1 MQHLSPQLTPE
12 SPVAEPD
19 AIAHVNAVD
28 AHEWGKLRT
37 AWLIAVMLVAVLA
50 IRLAGPIPKP
60 QDVEFADRIA
70 LIREQVRRLYVEPVD
85 ESRLEDSAIAGLLQP
100 LDPYTEFFRA
110 DVRQRL
116 MESIEGNFVGIG
128 VTIRQNDAGEVEVVS
143 PIEGSPALE
152 AGVEAGDVLVS
163 ADGKSLAG
171 LDTEAAS
178 RLVRGPAG
186 TSVRVGLRRVDGG
199 VVEKVIARRQVAV
212 SSIAG
217 VGRTTGVNWNWWAD
231 EDARI
236 GYVRIRQFTPGVARQ
251 AEAVFR
257 ELLDQGMRG
266 LVIDLRY
273 DGGGVLEEAVDL
285 ADLFLESGIIVG
297 VRARDVPGETR
308 SARGSGTLPPV
319 PLAVLVNQDSAS
331 ASEIFAGAIQDHRR
345 GVIVG
350 VRTFGKGSVQRI
362 VPIGE
367 DGVLKI
373 TTAYYTL
380 PSGRII
386 HRRPG
391 DATWGVEP
399 DIEREMTDD
408 EQRQLIREWSR
419 REVIRNNTAASA
431 ERESEPSGGATSTA
445 STKDKPTSTSD
456 ESSST
461 PTAVADID
469 PQLRDAIKALAAMMM
484 KDEPLR

>member
-1 MQHLSPQLTPE
+1 MRE
-12 SPVAEPD
+12 SEISVTNPM
-19 AIAHVNAVD
+19 D

-37 AWLIAVMLVAVLA
+37 AWLIGVMLLAVLS

-85 ESRLEDSAIAGLLQP
+85 ESRLDDAAIAGLLQP

-116 MESIEGNFVGIG
+116 IESIEGNFVGIG

-143 PIEGSPALE
+143 PIEGSPALD
-152 AGVEAGDVLVS
+152 AGVEAGDVLISV
-163 ADGKSLAG
+163 DGKSLTG
-171 LDTEAAS
+171 LDTEAVS
-178 RLVRGPAG
+178 RLVRGRAG
-186 TSVRVGLRRVDGG
+186 TSVRVGLRRLDGSL
-199 VVEKVIARRQVAV
+199 VEKLIARRQVSV

-217 VGRTTGVNWNWWAD
+217 MGRTTGVSWNWWAD
-231 EDARI
+231 EEARI
-236 GYVRIRQFTPGVARQ
+236 SYVRIRQFTPGVARQ
-251 AEAVFR
+251 VEGVLR
-257 ELLDQGMRG
+257 ELLEEGMRG
-266 LVIDLRY
+266 VILDLRY

-285 ADLFLESGIIVG
+285 ADLFLDSGTIVG

-308 SARGSGTLPPV
+308 SARASGTLPPI

-345 GVIVG
+345 GVVVG

-362 VPIGE
+362 IPIGE
-367 DGVLKI
+367 DGALKI

-391 DATWGVEP
+391 DTTWGVEP
-399 DIEREMTDD
+399 DIVREMTDD
-408 EQRQLIREWSR
+408 EQRQLIRDWSR
-419 REVIRNNTAASA
+419 REVIRNINGSSIPRPTEAS
-431 ERESEPSGGATSTA
+431 SS
-445 STKDKPTSTSD
+445 
-456 ESSST
+456 ESSPAKPS
-461 PTAVADID
+461 VADVD
-469 PQLRDAIKALAAMMM
+469 PQLREAVKALAAMLM
-484 KDEPLR
+484 KSAPSR